1 MIKVHIAVKDDDAE
15 TYITDL
21 CRKSNSNALAVNEKL
36 GYKTHAITRAL
47 LSSLFRELGML
58 SASSDCSSSSYY
70 YNACVRIG
78 LLREIL
84 TEAGINLEAIVT
96 PESLL
101 KHHNKEDQ

>member
-84 TEAGINLEAIVT
+84 NEAGINLEAVVV
-96 PESLL
+96 PESL
-101 KHHNKEDQ
+101 KHNNTK